1 MWSNSIEFDLLA
13 FILLALV
20 IFFAGKKLSFYGDLF
35 AEKTGFGKAWIG
47 LILMSAVTS
56 LPELMVGISAV
67 SIVKSADLAVGDI
80 FGSCAFNLGIL
91 SLMDAFTPKNKPLF
105 SKVSQNHVL
114 ATSLGIILVA
124 MSGLGLLL
132 NQDIALTPSIG
143 LTSISFGIIYLASL
157 KLIYSFNQKHPEIHP
172 EHHQDVTLS
181 LRYILGRYAIFASII
196 IVAALFLPH
205 FAERIAEHTGLGTS
219 FVGTL
224 LLAGST
230 SLPEIAVSIAAV
242 RMGSV
247 DLAVGN
253 LLGSNIFNI
262 FILFLDDVFYLDGHL
277 LKDASPNNLISVM
290 CVIAM
295 SSVVIIGLSNRSQTK
310 KYLLAWD
317 SLAIFIIYFFNMVLL
332 YQSE

>member
-20 IFFAGKKLSFYGDLF
+20 IFFAGKRLSFYGDLF

-56 LPELMVGISAV
+56 LPELMVGISSV

-124 MSGLGLLL
+124 MAGLGLLL
-132 NQDIALTPSIG
+132 NQDLVLTPSIG

-157 KLIYSFNQKHPEIHP
+157 RIIYSFNLKHPEIRP
-172 EHHQDVTLS
+172 EHQEEIKFS
-181 LRYILGRYAIFASII
+181 LNYILGRYALFASVI

-205 FAERIAEHTGLGTS
+205 FAERIAQQTGLGTS

-290 CVIAM
+290 SVIAM
-295 SSVVIIGLSNRSQTK
+295 SSVVIIGLTYRSQTK

-317 SLAIFIIYFFNMVLL
+317 SLVIFIIYVINMVLL
-332 YQSE
+332 YQIE